1 MDISLIAER
10 ILFGNRLED
19 KLLLPESWTDDNPG
33 RGISIPACP
42 GRPEALA
49 FAPKAARVPFP
60 QTRDLDDDRT
70 RGIVLHFFAN
80 HELLAIEIMAL
91 ALLRFPDAPAAF
103 RLGLMQTIAEEQS
116 HLRLYQERMQ
126 VLGVNLGAVPVN
138 QFFWDCLK
146 TMQNP
151 LDFVI
156 GMSLTFEQANLDFA
170 RYYQQAF
177 AQLGDSET
185 AAILQ
190 QVYVDEIGHVK
201 HGVSW
206 LDRWKD
212 PEESQWQA
220 YQKRLKLP
228 LSPARAKGPIYDI
241 EARRRANLSDEF
253 VEQLDVFSG
262 SKGGKLPALHWYNAD
277 CELELARESPGYSP
291 NQGTRKVM
299 GELMTCMMFVAKP
312 GDVVLAYK
320 APSPRW
326 LSRMR
331 ELGFDL
337 PEFYEQPESA
347 REMRRMIETRRWE
360 RLTPWG
366 WTPRSLDMARIIDPS
381 GQKPLPIDLAPEGF
395 WQNPWMELFRKS
407 ALPGLRRDLRQ
418 ELSGD
423 DQSLWGP
430 QEADGALLYDMT
442 DVLMA
447 VSRLHEQF
455 GTPAVIK
462 SPYGFAGSGMLRA
475 YPGQDLSEA
484 QLGWIER
491 QLKLYGAVLIEPWLQ
506 RIADISVVW
515 SPDEEDLS
523 SFVFHTNAK
532 GQYKGHSLQ
541 PVSYALEPELRS
553 MMFAVKNGQ
562 EAAYERLLAVAGLV
576 RSKLQERGYRY
587 AAGIDTMLYR
597 WRDRIYLRVLGEVN
611 CRMTMGHIARGLRK
625 HVNPY
630 QPSLWQTITVLEAQ
644 SKGWAKLTDLAQALQ
659 DQHPGRSKQNAVEK
673 GIFFTNDPYQS
684 QYVLG
689 VVAIGAEAIAA
700 CEGMGALSAAQS
712 ALNDIT

>member
-1 MDISLIAER
+1 MEISQIAER
-10 ILFGNRLED
+10 ILFSDRLEE
-19 KLLLPESWTDDNPG
+19 KLFLPECWTDQN
-33 RGISIPACP
+33 RGLAIGIPAQP
-42 GRPEALA
+42 GRPLALS
-49 FAPKAARVPFP
+49 FAPRAERVPFP
-60 QTRDLDDDRT
+60 QTKDLVDDHT
-70 RGIVLHFFAN
+70 RGLVLHFFAN

-91 ALLRFPDAPAAF
+91 ALLRFPDAPSAF
-103 RLGLMQTIAEEQS
+103 REGLMQTIREEQG
-116 HLRLYQERMQ
+116 HLALYQTRMQ
-126 VLGVNLGAVPVN
+126 ELGVDLGAAPVN

-146 TMQNP
+146 TMENP
-151 LDFVI
+151 LDFVV

-170 RYYQQAF
+170 RYYQKAF
-177 AQLGDSET
+177 AQLGDAAT
-185 AAILQ
+185 ATILQ
-190 QVYVDEIGHVK
+190 KVYEDEIGHVK

-206 LDRWKD
+206 FNRWKD
-212 PEESQWQA
+212 PQQSQWQA

-228 LSPARAKGPIYDI
+228 LSPARAKGPIFDLD
-241 EARRRANLSDEF
+241 ARRRANLSEDF
-253 VEQLDVFSG
+253 CEQLDVFAG
-262 SKGGKLPALHWYNAD
+262 SKGGKLPALYWYNAD

-299 GELMTCMMFVAKP
+299 GELMSCMMFIAKP
-312 GDVVLAYK
+312 GDVVLAHK
-320 APSPRW
+320 PPSALW

-337 PEFYEQPESA
+337 PEFWQQPESA
-347 REMRRMIETRRWE
+347 RELRKHIEARRWE
-360 RLTPWG
+360 KLSPWG
-366 WTPRSLDMARIIDPS
+366 WTPRSLEMARMVDPS
-381 GQKPLPIDLAPEGF
+381 GQKILPVDLAVEGF

-407 ALPGLRRDLRQ
+407 ALPALRKDLRQ
-418 ELSGD
+418 QLTGD
-423 DQSLWGP
+423 DHSLWGP
-430 QEADGALLYDMT
+430 QDADGALLYDMT

-475 YPGQDLSEA
+475 YPGQDMSES

-491 QLKLYGAVLIEPWLQ
+491 QLQLYGAVLIEPWLQ

-515 SPDEEDLS
+515 SEDQEALT

-541 PVSYALEPELRS
+541 PVSHALDPELRK
-553 MMFAVKNGQ
+553 MMFATQPGQ
-562 EAAYERLLAVAGLV
+562 EAAYERLLEVAALIKG
-576 RSKLQERGYRY
+576 RLQERGYRY

-597 WRDRIYLRVLGEVN
+597 WRDRVYLRVLGEVN

-625 HVNPY
+625 RVNPH
-630 QPSLWQTITVLEAQ
+630 QSSLWQIITVLDAQ
-644 SKGWAKLTDLAQALQ
+644 GKGWSKLTDLAEALQ
-659 DQHPGRSKQNAVEK
+659 QQHPIQSKQNAVEK

-689 VVAIGAEAIAA
+689 VVAVGAEAIRS
-700 CEGMGALSAAQS
+700 CEGMGALANPIESPS
-712 ALNDIT
+712 ETL

>member
-1 MDISLIAER
+1 MEISLIAER

-19 KLLLPESWTDDNPG
+19 KLLWPETWTDLNPG
-33 RGISIPACP
+33 AAIGIPAQP
-42 GRPEALA
+42 GRPEALS
-49 FAPKAARVPFP
+49 FAPRTERVPFP
-60 QTRDLDDDRT
+60 QTRELVDDRT

-91 ALLRFPDAPAAF
+91 ALLRFPDAPPAF
-103 RLGLMQTIAEEQS
+103 RQGLMQTIAEEQG
-116 HLRLYQERMQ
+116 HLRLYQKRMEA
-126 VLGVNLGAVPVN
+126 LGVELGAVPVN
-138 QFFWDCLK
+138 QFFWDCLRS
-146 TMQNP
+146 MQNP

-177 AQLGDSET
+177 AQLGDTET

-190 QVYVDEIGHVK
+190 QVYDDEIGHVK

-206 LDRWKD
+206 LNRWKD
-212 PEESQWQA
+212 PQESQWQA

-228 LSPARAKGPIYDI
+228 LSPARAKGPIFDI
-241 EARRRANLSDEF
+241 EARRRANLSEEF
-253 VEQLDVFSG
+253 VEQLDVFAG

-277 CELELARESPGYSP
+277 CELELARESAGYSP

-312 GDVVLAYK
+312 GDVVLAHK
-320 APSPRW
+320 APSARW

-337 PEFYEQPESA
+337 PEFWEQPEST
-347 REMRRMIETRRWE
+347 RELRRQIESRRWE

-366 WTPRSLDMARIIDPS
+366 WTPRSLDMARILDPG
-381 GQKPLPIDLAPEGF
+381 GQKPLPIDLATEGF

-407 ALPGLRRDLRQ
+407 ALPALRRDLRQ
-418 ELSGD
+418 QISPDNEA
-423 DQSLWGP
+423 LWGP
-430 QEADGALLYDMT
+430 AAADGALLHDMT

-447 VSRLHEQF
+447 IGQLHEQF

-484 QLGWIER
+484 QIGWIER
-491 QLKLYGAVLIEPWLQ
+491 QFKLYGAVLIEPWLQ

-515 SPDEEDLS
+515 SPDDDALS
-523 SFVFHTNAK
+523 TFVFHTNAK

-541 PVSYALEPELRS
+541 PVSYALAPELRNT
-553 MMFAVKNGQ
+553 MFASQQGQ
-562 EAAYERLLAVAGLV
+562 AAAYERLLEVAALV
-576 RSKLQERGYRY
+576 RSRLRERGYRY

-597 WRDRIYLRVLGEVN
+597 WRDRIHLRVLGEVN

-625 HVNPY
+625 RVSGH
-630 QPSLWQTITVLEAQ
+630 QPSLWQTITALEAQ
-644 SKGWAKLTDLAQALQ
+644 SKGWAKLTDLATALQ
-659 DQHPGRSKQNAVEK
+659 DQHPIRSKQNAVEQ
-673 GIFFTNDPYQS
+673 GIFFTNDPFQS

-689 VVAIGAEAIAA
+689 VVAVGQEAIAA
-700 CEGMGALSAAQS
+700 CEGMGA
-712 ALNDIT
+712 DVT

>member
-10 ILFGNRLED
+10 LLFGNRLED
-19 KLLLPESWTDDNPG
+19 KLELPETWTDARLGPAIG
-33 RGISIPACP
+33 IPACP
-42 GRPEALA
+42 GRPEALS
-49 FAPKAARVPFP
+49 FAPKTERVPFP
-60 QTRDLDDDRT
+60 QTRELVDART

-91 ALLRFPDAPAAF
+91 ALLRFPDSPVNF
-103 RLGLMQTIAEEQS
+103 RAGLIQTIAEEQS
-116 HLRLYQERMQ
+116 HLRLYQRRMQ
-126 VLGVNLGAVPVN
+126 ELGVDLGAVPVN

-146 TMQNP
+146 SMQNP

-156 GMSLTFEQANLDFA
+156 GMSLTFEQANLDFS

-177 AQLGDSET
+177 AQLGDTET

-190 QVYVDEIGHVK
+190 TVYDDEIGHVK

-206 LDRWKD
+206 LNRWKD

-220 YQKRLKLP
+220 YSKRLKLP
-228 LSPARAKGPIYDI
+228 LSPARAKGPIFDI
-241 EARRRANLSDEF
+241 DARRRANLSEEF
-253 VEQLDVFSG
+253 VEQLDVFAG

-299 GELMTCMMFVAKP
+299 GELMNCMMFVAKP
-312 GDVVLAYK
+312 GDVVLAHK
-320 APSPRW
+320 APSTRW

-337 PEFYEQPESA
+337 PEFCEQPESA
-347 REMRRMIETRRWE
+347 RELRRMIESRRWE

-381 GQKPLPIDLAPEGF
+381 GQKPLPIDLATAGF

-407 ALPGLRRDLRQ
+407 ALPALRRELR
-418 ELSGD
+418 EHLSGD
-423 DQSLWGP
+423 DQTLWGP
-430 QEADGALLYDMT
+430 QEADGALLRDMT

-447 VSRLHEQF
+447 IARLHDQF

-475 YPGQDLSEA
+475 YPGQDMSES

-515 SPDEEDLS
+515 SPDEEALS

-541 PVSYALEPELRS
+541 PVSYALDQELRS
-553 MMFAVKNGQ
+553 MMFAAKSGH
-562 EAAYERLLAVAGLV
+562 EAAYERLLEVASIV
-576 RSKLQERGYRY
+576 RSKLQARGYRY

-597 WRDRIYLRVLGEVN
+597 WRDRVYLRVLGEVN

-625 HVNPY
+625 RVSPY
-630 QPSLWQTITVLEAQ
+630 QPSLWQTITALEAQ
-644 SKGWAKLTDLAQALQ
+644 AKGWAKLTDLASALQ
-659 DQHPGRSKQNAVEK
+659 DQHPTRSKQNAVEK

-689 VVAIGAEAIAA
+689 VVAVGADAIAA
-700 CEGMGALSAAQS
+700 CEGMGALSAQPTGLS
-712 ALNDIT
+712 DPT